1 MKYVFYNENFY
12 DAEQPIVNIS
22 NRSFHYGDGF
32 FETIRIVSGVIFG
45 FDNHFNRVVESFKAF
60 KITPP
65 PYFSKD
71 KLKNEIRQL
80 LQKNNITEGGRVR
93 VTFSRKQGGF
103 FLPSNNEGEYFI
115 EATTLQ
121 DNFFRIND
129 EGLKIDI
136 FSDFK
141 KQVNQL
147 SMYKSLN
154 CNLFIQGSLYAQ
166 ENNLDDAF
174 IQNYDNTIIET
185 TSSNIFI
192 VSNGVLYTPSLSE
205 GCLAGTMRMNI
216 INIAFEKGI
225 KVYECTLNPQ
235 YILAA
240 DEIFLTNAIQGVRWV
255 SSYRSKR
262 YFNSTTKEIVGFL
275 NAFVERSMDDAQVV
289 E

>member
-1 MKYVFYNENFY
+1 MKYVYYNENFY
-12 DAEQPIVNIS
+12 DSESPIINIS

-32 FETIRIVSGVIFG
+32 FETIRIINGTIFG
-45 FDNHFNRVVESFKAF
+45 FDNHFNRIVESFKAF

-71 KLKNEIRQL
+71 KIIKEINHL
-80 LQKNNITEGGRVR
+80 IEKNNINEGGRVR
-93 VTFSRKQGGF
+93 ITFSRKKGGF

-115 EATTLQ
+115 EASKI
-121 DNFFRIND
+121 DHNFFKIND

-136 FSDFK
+136 FTEFK

-154 CNLFIQGSLYAQ
+154 CNLFVMGSLFAQ
-166 ENNLDDAF
+166 ENNLDDVF
-174 IQNYDNTIIET
+174 IQNYNNSIIEAS
-185 TSSNIFI
+185 SSNIFI

-205 GCLAGTMRMNI
+205 GCLAGTMRMNV
-216 INIAFEKGI
+216 INIALEKGI

-240 DEIFLTNAIQGVRWV
+240 DEIFLTNAIQGVRWA

-262 YFNSTTKEIVGFL
+262 YFNSTTKEIVGYL
-275 NAFVERSMDDAQVV
+275 NTYAESSLAEV
-289 E
+289 

>member
-1 MKYVFYNENFY
+1 MKYVYYNGNFY
-12 DAEQPIVNIS
+12 DSEQPIVNIR

-32 FETIRIVSGVIFG
+32 FETIRVINGNIFG
-45 FDNHFNRVVESFKAF
+45 FDNHFNRMVESFKAF
-60 KITPP
+60 RITPP
-65 PYFSKD
+65 AYFSKD
-71 KLKNEIRQL
+71 KLL
-80 LQKNNITEGGRVR
+80 
-93 VTFSRKQGGF
+93 
-103 FLPSNNEGEYFI
+103 
-115 EATTLQ
+115 
-121 DNFFRIND
+121 
-129 EGLKIDI
+129 
-136 FSDFK
+136 K

-154 CNLFIQGSLYAQ
+154 CNLFIQGSLFAQ

-174 IQNYDNTIIET
+174 IQNYNNTIIEA

-216 INIAFEKGI
+216 INIALEKGI

-262 YFNSTTKEIVGFL
+262 YFNSTTKEIVGYL
-275 NAFVERSMDDAQVV
+275 NDFVNRSMNGENAPTL
-289 E
+289 EA